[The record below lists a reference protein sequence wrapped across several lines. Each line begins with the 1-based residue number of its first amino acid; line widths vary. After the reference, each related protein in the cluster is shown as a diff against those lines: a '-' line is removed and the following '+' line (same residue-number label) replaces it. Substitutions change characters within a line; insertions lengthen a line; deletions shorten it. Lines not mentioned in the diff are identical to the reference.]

1 MSEPSAA
8 GSLPSAPITL
18 EDLRHKA
25 LRIREEVVEEAKA
38 TVADRGTQIV
48 VIGVVAVLAVISIAY
63 LVGTRAGR
71 RAVEPPPRR

>member
-1 MSEPSAA
+1 MSEPLAT
-8 GSLPSAPITL
+8 GSLPAAPITL

-25 LRIREEVVEEAKA
+25 LRIREEVVDEAKA

-63 LVGTRAGR
+63 FVGTQAGR
-71 RAVEPPPRR
+71 RAVEPRPLR